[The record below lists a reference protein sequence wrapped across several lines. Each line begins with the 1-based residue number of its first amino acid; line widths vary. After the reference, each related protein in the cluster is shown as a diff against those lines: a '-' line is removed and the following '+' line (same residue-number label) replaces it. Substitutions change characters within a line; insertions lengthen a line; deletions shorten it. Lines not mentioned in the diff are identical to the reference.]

1 MGSTN
6 SCLHRP
12 PGGLSGHEEL
22 RAKHRFRKLTGKEH
36 MHLTQEKFSDLLGP
50 SPCTEGLFKYVDA
63 DGDGTIS
70 FDEIHKEITAFRA
83 MKSPEAKLR
92 VLYNFYDSNHDG
104 KLSRSEVA
112 DAMVVACGQALPQTQ
127 VEQLVSS
134 TMDMFDTDKDG
145 FLNFSEFSTLMVTS
159 GLELS

>member
-22 RAKHRFRKLTGKEH
+22 RAKHRFRKVTGKEH
-36 MHLTQEKFSDLLGP
+36 MHLTQEKFFDLLGP

-92 VLYNFYDSNHDG
+92 GECPIVHLSFYI
-104 KLSRSEVA
+104 LI
-112 DAMVVACGQALPQTQ
+112 P
-127 VEQLVSS
+127 
-134 TMDMFDTDKDG
+134 
-145 FLNFSEFSTLMVTS
+145 LMVF
-159 GLELS
+159 

>member
-1 MGSTN
+1 MGSTH

-22 RAKHRFRKLTGKEH
+22 RAKHRFRKVTGKEH
-36 MHLTQEKFSDLLGP
+36 LHLTQEKFSELLGP

-92 VLYNFYDSNHDG
+92 
-104 KLSRSEVA
+104 